1 MYLPTQDE
9 VMAQV
14 DRILTSKGFS
24 GSDPMRNMLLYL
36 ASKATEH
43 PGEAVKEFELATGA
57 LGKASSYDPRT
68 DSTVRV
74 VASRLRSKLV
84 EYYAE
89 DGAHD
94 PLIVSIPKG
103 SYLLVTTQRP
113 AEPPAASTAEA
124 SALRLS
130 VTRCTRR
137 LFLTSG
143 VTGILAL
150 LGGYYAGRRSLRPS
164 VPVSTA
170 QFWRHFVQE
179 EAPIIV
185 YSNPRFV
192 GSIDKGMHL
201 ARPDSAQEGP
211 VSWLYTGVGEV
222 VAVRQI
228 SALLNVL
235 GVEPRVKRAR
245 LFTWD
250 DAKSNDLIFVGGQ
263 QQNLPM
269 AQLPKMEKFNLKP
282 EASEPFREHGGVQN
296 EMPAQGEQ
304 TFYMS
309 SDDLENGEEYA
320 VIALT
325 RGVVP
330 DKRVLVLAGVRS
342 LGTEAAATAVC
353 NPNLL
358 EELLRKLGANASSTV
373 PFFEALI
380 KVNVRG
386 GAPLEPRLLSIH
398 KRLETSV
405 SKESRLRRP
414 SPRQTA
420 PRSAV
425 HALPRQAPSNQ
436 YQPGLPQPAGI
447 QPA

>member
-1 MYLPTQDE
+1 
-9 VMAQV
+9 MAQV

-36 ASKATEH
+36 ASKGAEH

-84 EYYAE
+84 EYYAQE
-89 DGAHD
+89 GARD

-113 AEPPAASTAEA
+113 EEPPPATTAEA
-124 SALRLS
+124 SGLRRLAANE
-130 VTRCTRR
+130 TRR
-137 LFLTSG
+137 LFLSAGVSG
-143 VTGILAL
+143 VLAL
-150 LGGYYAGRRSLRPS
+150 LGGFYAGRWSVRPS

-170 QFWRHFVQE
+170 RFWHHFIQGE
-179 EAPIIV
+179 TPIVV
-185 YSNPRFV
+185 YSNPRFE
-192 GSIDKGMHL
+192 GSLDKGMRL
-201 ARPDSAQEGP
+201 ADPASAAEGP
-211 VSWLYTGVGEV
+211 VTSLYTGVGEV
-222 VAVRQI
+222 MAVRQV
-228 SALLNVL
+228 SAQLNVL

-282 EASEPFREHGGVQN
+282 ESAEPFRAHGGVQN

-304 TFYMS
+304 TFYLA
-309 SDDLENGEEYA
+309 SDDLENGVEYA

-330 DKRVLVLAGVRS
+330 DKRVLVLAGVRT

-353 NPNLL
+353 NPSLL
-358 EELLRKLGANASSTV
+358 EELLRRLGVNASSPV

-386 GAPLEPRLLSIH
+386 GAPLEPRLLSVH
-398 KRLETSV
+398 KRLDSSF
-405 SKESRLRRP
+405 SKESKLRRP
-414 SPRQTA
+414 C
-420 PRSAV
+420 
-425 HALPRQAPSNQ
+425 
-436 YQPGLPQPAGI
+436 LPQTERRSTIRVTPGQTPLNHAPAGLLQSREI
-447 QPA
+447 HPA

>member
-1 MYLPTQDE
+1 
-9 VMAQV
+9 MAQV

-36 ASKATEH
+36 ASNATEH

-57 LGKASSYDPRT
+57 LGKSSSYDPRT

-89 DGAHD
+89 EGARD

-113 AEPPAASTAEA
+113 AEPPPASTAET
-124 SALRLS
+124 SALRRS
-130 VTRCTRR
+130 ATSSTRR
-137 LFLTSG
+137 LFITSG

-150 LGGYYAGRRSLRPS
+150 LGGFYAGRRSLRPS
-164 VPVSTA
+164 VPAATA

-179 EAPIIV
+179 DAPIIV

-201 ARPDSAQEGP
+201 APDSAPEGP

-222 VAVRQI
+222 MAVRQI
-228 SALLNVL
+228 SAQLNLL
-235 GVEPRVKRAR
+235 GMEPRVKRAR

-250 DAKSNDLIFVGGQ
+250 DANSNDLIFVGGQ

-282 EASEPFREHGGVQN
+282 ETSEPFREHGGVQN

-304 TFYMS
+304 AFYMS

-353 NPNLL
+353 NPHLL
-358 EELLRKLGANASSTV
+358 EELLRNLGANSSSAV

-386 GAPLEPRLLSIH
+386 GAPLEPRLVSVH

-405 SKESRLRRP
+405 SKEKD
-414 SPRQTA
+414 
-420 PRSAV
+420 
-425 HALPRQAPSNQ
+425 
-436 YQPGLPQPAGI
+436 
-447 QPA
+447 

>member
-1 MYLPTQDE
+1 
-9 VMAQV
+9 MAQV

-36 ASKATEH
+36 ASKAAEH

-57 LGKASSYDPRT
+57 LGKSSSYDPRT

-89 DGAHD
+89 EGAHD

-103 SYLLVTTQRP
+103 SYLLATTQRP
-113 AEPPAASTAEA
+113 EKPPSATADESST
-124 SALRLS
+124 LRRS
-130 VTRCTRR
+130 VTKGTRR
-137 LFLTSG
+137 LFLSTG

-150 LGGYYAGRRSLRPS
+150 LGGFYAGRRSVRTS

-170 QFWRHFVQE
+170 QFWRHFVQD
-179 EAPIIV
+179 ATPIVV

-192 GSIDKGMHL
+192 GSLDKGMRL
-201 ARPDSAQEGP
+201 ADPASASEGP
-211 VSWLYTGVGEV
+211 ASSLYTGVGEV
-222 VAVRQI
+222 MAVRQI
-228 SALLNVL
+228 SAQLSVL

-250 DAKSNDLIFVGGQ
+250 DAKSSDLIFVGGQ

-282 EASEPFREHGGVQN
+282 EASEPFHAHGGVQN
-296 EMPAQGEQ
+296 EMPARGEQ

-330 DKRVLVLAGVRS
+330 DKRVLVLAGVRT

-386 GAPLEPRLLSIH
+386 GAPLEPQLLSVH
-398 KRLETSV
+398 KRLES
-405 SKESRLRRP
+405 SYLKES
-414 SPRQTA
+414 
-420 PRSAV
+420 
-425 HALPRQAPSNQ
+425 
-436 YQPGLPQPAGI
+436 
-447 QPA
+447 